1 MHLHADSELFQMI
14 CTNRGIVQCSECL
27 LSVMLEEFT
36 DAFVDREMFL
46 KSYTAAGQ
54 GGVHRVAVFDAHG
67 AITCIVSQL
76 DVMRSAAPSLCHPL
90 HLANVPEWSHPT

>member
-1 MHLHADSELFQMI
+1 MHGATL
-14 CTNRGIVQCSECL
+14 GIGCCCI
-27 LSVMLEEFT
+27 MLKGFS
-36 DAFVDREMFL
+36 DANADREMFL

-76 DVMRSAAPSLCHPL
+76 DVMRSVAPALWSCLTFT
-90 HLANVPEWSHPT
+90 NMPE

>member
-1 MHLHADSELFQMI
+1 ML
-14 CTNRGIVQCSECL
+14 VQPSECL

-36 DAFVDREMFL
+36 NANADRDMFL

-54 GGVHRVAVFDAHG
+54 GGVQRVAVFDAHG

-76 DVMRSAAPSLCHPL
+76 DVMRSAAPALCHPL
-90 HLANVPEWSHPT
+90 HLVHASEQTHLGCGHGS